1 MAREAKFEIKLRKND
16 HFMFNLIAPNNE
28 VILTSEGYTT
38 KENCKK
44 GIESVRKNSLVAT
57 KFLKLIDFPTTK
69 VYFVL
74 KAENGEIIGRSQ
86 MYESDA
92 TRKIG
97 IASVKKFAA
106 TAALVDKS
114 K

>member
-1 MAREAKFEIKLRKND
+1 MPHEAKFEVKLRKND

-38 KENCKK
+38 LENCKK
-44 GIESVRKNSLVAT
+44 GIASVRKNSQTAT

-86 MYESDA
+86 MYESDE

-97 IASVKKFAA
+97 IASVKKFAPLA
-106 TAALVDKS
+106 ELVDKT

>member
-1 MAREAKFEIKLRKND
+1 MAHEAKFEVKQRKND
-16 HFMFNLIAPNNE
+16 HYMFNLIAPNNE

-38 KENCKK
+38 KENCIK
-44 GIESVRKNSLVAT
+44 GIESVKKNAQVAT
-57 KFLKLIDFPTTK
+57 KFLKLVDFPTTK

-86 MYESDA
+86 MYVSDE

-97 IASVKKFAA
+97 IASVKKFAP
-106 TAALVDKS
+106 TAEILDKT